1 MSWLNARIHE
11 ICPVISVDEV
21 RGRVKLIISNIVA
34 FFSRL
39 GFEFRS
45 FQNSDGEYTPNQM
58 THRARPFC
66 SIVNERRF
74 RPTSTHIQLRV
85 IIFEHSDQQAAPARY
100 SGSLLKAEL
109 AAVKLGFM
117 VPPRKR
123 MRRLVKGFRA
133 RAA

>member
-1 MSWLNARIHE
+1 MLYSLRIMSWLNARIHE

-21 RGRVKLIISNIVA
+21 VGGREVRGRVKLIISTLVA

-74 RPTSTHIQLRV
+74 RPTSTHIQVSFLNTA
-85 IIFEHSDQQAAPARY
+85 ISKLQAA
-100 SGSLLKAEL
+100 SGAESS
-109 AAVKLGFM
+109 
-117 VPPRKR
+117 
-123 MRRLVKGFRA
+123 
-133 RAA
+133 

>member
-1 MSWLNARIHE
+1 M
-11 ICPVISVDEV
+11 

-66 SIVNERRF
+66 SIVNEIRF

-85 IIFEHSDQQAAPARY
+85 IFEHSDQQAA
-100 SGSLLKAEL
+100 SGAESSSLK
-109 AAVKLGFM
+109 
-117 VPPRKR
+117 
-123 MRRLVKGFRA
+123 
-133 RAA
+133 